1 MRTQACCCG
10 RHWRCRVCSG
20 HLDCRWDSREGRRGD
35 TSSVQACYKSPP
47 DTTLL
52 NPARFCNQRNTN
64 SKPLHTSDVGIS
76 QNNEND
82 FILIFTSNF
91 AVKWDRMWES
101 SRRFPRFYHFFWRG
115 EGECNVMPGWFSW
128 LENDRRAGQG
138 HDLLLSF
145 SLQPSWAPTLQKHH
159 SDGRLGVTR

>member
-1 MRTQACCCG
+1 MVVTGGAGSAVATLTAGGTAG
-10 RHWRCRVCSG
+10 RV
-20 HLDCRWDSREGRRGD
+20 D

-91 AVKWDRMWES
+91 AVK
-101 SRRFPRFYHFFWRG
+101 
-115 EGECNVMPGWFSW
+115 
-128 LENDRRAGQG
+128 
-138 HDLLLSF
+138 
-145 SLQPSWAPTLQKHH
+145 
-159 SDGRLGVTR
+159 